1 MAKPLAAWDNF
12 VNLAT
17 TTVTDPGSA
26 SGYPIANLKDMRGFT
41 LWKSNQTA
49 AAVNIDID
57 TGAGT
62 DNADYIGL
70 VNHNLTTLGA
80 TVRVLADTVNP
91 PLVQVMA
98 ATTPAADGVALMTFT
113 APGNKRYWRVT
124 INHASLPFA
133 SAPFIGELWLGMKTE
148 CPEYVSPA
156 FAPFFDDVEVEG
168 DRSVG
173 GHYLGATLRGH
184 VHRGTI
190 DLGGAAGCS
199 RAAHLS
205 TLKPFNDNHL
215 SKRYPFF
222 FILDTDDTDFDDPR
236 FIRMTDDPGQ
246 PRREAVG
253 SSWSRI
259 TFAFTATEAYA
270 EPVT

>member
-1 MAKPLAAWDNF
+1 MAKPLILYDNF
-12 VNLAT
+12 VNLST

-26 SGYPIANLKDMRGFT
+26 SGYPISNISDRRGFT
-41 LWKSNQTA
+41 MWKSDQTA

-62 DNADYIGL
+62 DNADTIAL

-91 PLVQVMA
+91 PLVQVLA
-98 ATTPAADGVALMTFT
+98 ATTPGADGVSLNTFT

-124 INHASLPFA
+124 INHSALPFA
-133 SAPFIGELWLGMKTE
+133 SAPFIGELWLGMKTTA
-148 CPEYVSPA
+148 PEYVTPA
-156 FAPFFDDVEVEG
+156 FAPFFDDVEVDG
-168 DRSVG
+168 DRSAG
-173 GHYLGATLRGH
+173 GHYLGAALRGH

-190 DLGGAAGCS
+190 DLGGPAGCS
-199 RAAHLS
+199 RADHLA
-205 TLKPFNDNHL
+205 TLKPFADNHL

-222 FILDTDDTDFDDPR
+222 FVLDADDTDFDDPR
-236 FIRMTDDPGQ
+236 FIRMTDAPGQ

-253 SSWSRI
+253 NTWSRL
-259 TFAFTATEAYA
+259 TFVFDAEEAWA
-270 EPVT
+270 EAA